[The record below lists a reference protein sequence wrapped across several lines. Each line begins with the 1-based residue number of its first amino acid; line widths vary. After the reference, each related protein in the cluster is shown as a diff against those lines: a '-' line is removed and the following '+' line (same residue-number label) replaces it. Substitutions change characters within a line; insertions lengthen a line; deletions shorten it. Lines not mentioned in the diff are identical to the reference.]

1 VSRPGAASGG
11 AGAGAGGRSGAPRP
25 VLLAVDDEPGIL
37 AALQRTLRREGY
49 EIVAVDSVP
58 AALRTLRER
67 RVDVLLTDHKMPAA
81 SGLDLIREVAS
92 QWPDIPCFLL
102 TGWAGE
108 IDLEEVRRLGVRALI
123 PKPWDDAELKATLR
137 DAL

>member
-1 VSRPGAASGG
+1 MSRSGTVG
-11 AGAGAGGRSGAPRP
+11 AGAGRRTGAPRP

-67 RVDVLLTDHKMPAA
+67 GVDLLLTDHKMPTA
-81 SGLDLIREVAS
+81 SGLDLIREVVS
-92 QWPDIPCFLL
+92 HWPELPCFLL

-108 IDLEEVRRLGVRALI
+108 IDLDEVRRLGVRALI

-137 DAL
+137 EALEGG